1 MTDWGEKSTAELM
14 STYVAKDSGFAV
26 PKEGWRICLAHEFK
40 EKRKPFQATDVS
52 LSQIFEHVSF
62 GIRYLKWWYK
72 KTQVEKKAAFIDI
85 FGAQPL
91 RQIYGV
97 PLGGIGGGTITRG
110 WRGEFCRWQLNPGM
124 YTYKTVTA
132 NQFTVCLRRDGQ
144 TVYQQVL
151 SVERPPTLQGWN
163 WGYCGEY
170 AFYHALYPRAWTVY
184 HLPGQNVT
192 LTCRQ
197 ISPSSLMIIRIQVCR

>member
-1 MTDWGEKSTAELM
+1 M
-14 STYVAKDSGFAV
+14 
-26 PKEGWRICLAHEFK
+26 
-40 EKRKPFQATDVS
+40 
-52 LSQIFEHVSF
+52 
-62 GIRYLKWWYK
+62 
-72 KTQVEKKAAFIDI
+72 
-85 FGAQPL
+85 
-91 RQIYGV
+91 
-97 PLGGIGGGTITRG
+97 
-110 WRGEFCRWQLNPGM
+110 
-124 YTYKTVTA
+124 
-132 NQFTVCLRRDGQ
+132 CLRRGGQ

-197 ISPSSLMIIRIQVCR
+197 ISPVIPHDYQVTEAALDLIQSNIVMKQTCKFVDFRKIKL

>member
-1 MTDWGEKSTAELM
+1 MLNIFPNK
-14 STYVAKDSGFAV
+14 VALHF
-26 PKEGWRICLAHEFK
+26 LF
-40 EKRKPFQATDVS
+40 
-52 LSQIFEHVSF
+52 LS
-62 GIRYLKWWYK
+62 
-72 KTQVEKKAAFIDI
+72 
-85 FGAQPL
+85 
-91 RQIYGV
+91 
-97 PLGGIGGGTITRG
+97 
-110 WRGEFCRWQLNPGM
+110 
-124 YTYKTVTA
+124 
-132 NQFTVCLRRDGQ
+132 QFTVCLRRDGQ

-197 ISPSSLMIIRIQVCR
+197 ISPVIPHDYKVGDSSLSVA

>member
-1 MTDWGEKSTAELM
+1 MFSTSTS
-14 STYVAKDSGFAV
+14 STYS
-26 PKEGWRICLAHEFK
+26 
-40 EKRKPFQATDVS
+40 
-52 LSQIFEHVSF
+52 
-62 GIRYLKWWYK
+62 
-72 KTQVEKKAAFIDI
+72 
-85 FGAQPL
+85 
-91 RQIYGV
+91 
-97 PLGGIGGGTITRG
+97 
-110 WRGEFCRWQLNPGM
+110 
-124 YTYKTVTA
+124 
-132 NQFTVCLRRDGQ
+132 QFTVCLRREGQ

-197 ISPSSLMIIRIQVCR
+197 ISPVIPHDYQVTDAIPGFHTVWQSYDTYCRYSCITVYVG